1 MACSFVDEWRVSPRL
16 AGFHITACTSDCRA
30 SASKCSCA
38 SLKPRTDERGV
49 CMCVC
54 ICVCVRAFVCV
65 CVCMSACERV
75 CPICGCTFTGVHT
88 CLGTSYQI
96 ILPTWQT
103 ITGLHEITASAPT
116 VPVSRLFLA
125 EVGRSSRKAAY
136 SSLRPT
142 EANRRGP
149 SVN

>member
-54 ICVCVRAFVCV
+54 VYMCVCVRAFVCV
-65 CVCMSACERV
+65 CVCLHASGYVLYADVHSKACIHALARRTKSSFQHGKRSRGYMRLLHLPPLSQFPGYFWQKSEEAREKQLTARSDRQK
-75 CPICGCTFTGVHT
+75 PID
-88 CLGTSYQI
+88 
-96 ILPTWQT
+96 
-103 ITGLHEITASAPT
+103 A
-116 VPVSRLFLA
+116 
-125 EVGRSSRKAAY
+125 
-136 SSLRPT
+136 
-142 EANRRGP
+142 GP
-149 SVN
+149 L